1 MKKHLFKYTNIEGF
15 WGIMNN
21 NSVKLDCP
29 ENYNDIFDAL
39 LYVSKGIQRRTI
51 ELIFDF
57 LILKSFKENLDNS
70 QEDNV
75 FTRFVR
81 WEVNREL
88 KRIKR
93 TGKYSYTL
101 FLGGFFRVFA
111 MNNKGFVEKKN
122 DAKEAY
128 REYIKSAFE
137 IIRQKT
143 LVSCFS
149 KRDDSILMW
158 AHYADKN
165 RGACVEWIMDDDVF
179 IDVEYRKKVRPVDT
193 YKIVKLILAD
203 KFLDVDSKITDEKVA
218 RYAIKPF
225 VTKGKDWKYEKEIRC
240 VFVKNNDLDSRVWF
254 DSEKKIYLFDMKAL
268 PSKVYLGYKMEPEE
282 KEKAIQMCKERGIE
296 CVEMKI
302 DGIHYQLFE

>member
-1 MKKHLFKYTNIEGF
+1 MKKQLFKYTNLEGF

-70 QEDNV
+70 QEDNA

-101 FLGGFFRVFA
+101 FLDGFFRIFA
-111 MNNKGFVEKKN
+111 MNNKDFVEKKN

-137 IIRQKT
+137 IIRQN
-143 LVSCFS
+143 
-149 KRDDSILMW
+149 I
-158 AHYADKN
+158 A
-165 RGACVEWIMDDDVF
+165 
-179 IDVEYRKKVRPVDT
+179 
-193 YKIVKLILAD
+193 
-203 KFLDVDSKITDEKVA
+203 
-218 RYAIKPF
+218 
-225 VTKGKDWKYEKEIRC
+225 
-240 VFVKNNDLDSRVWF
+240 
-254 DSEKKIYLFDMKAL
+254 
-268 PSKVYLGYKMEPEE
+268 
-282 KEKAIQMCKERGIE
+282 
-296 CVEMKI
+296 
-302 DGIHYQLFE
+302 